1 MFGQRPG
8 NRQPIVKRA
17 ITPEHLI
24 VIFGVLVR
32 NKVLFVKVKPS
43 FLPEI
48 LNNPG
53 EEFHSAF
60 LRMLLTHFEAT
71 NELPVQGLA
80 VAEMTSLAREN
91 HSGFSEKV
99 ASEETLAIYS
109 LLAISTPEEV
119 RSTEFVA
126 TQLLRELIIDRRV
139 VMPTR
144 SALLNASNASLANP
158 GDIFEAASRNL
169 LEVQRLLN
177 RSTISSVP
185 QVRQRLNNYVSF
197 DQHMDFLNALTQGGL
212 HRKTVSGLFGVFGGC
227 KTTVATQAAA
237 CRISL
242 EWNKHLR
249 GEESE
254 IVVFANCEGAPE
266 EISFRVLSFLSKIPA
281 RRIRDHFNSIHPLRD
296 YVPTDPDDY
305 QVKYGIALPETVRLE
320 EAIEKI
326 DKFLKIIDLSGS
338 TEGSDVLGKGYVSD
352 LEMMTDTYCQES
364 GKGVSLFI
372 LDYAKAFT
380 RRYMDLNG
388 ISAEQIRHH
397 LGRLPDY
404 VRRQVSDKFNCA
416 SLILQ
421 QMNKAALSK
430 KPGTLLSHVD
440 SSEASDFGENC
451 WFCFTLSQPTKDSDD
466 KLVVNM
472 NMSKARDVEPPR
484 KMPSLEYIPYCQGLR
499 LTDEFRIV
507 NNSLQHVEAR
517 NVAVTNEAPQRRA
530 TRSARVPSV
539 TSDDMN
545 PN

>member
-1 MFGQRPG
+1 
-8 NRQPIVKRA
+8 
-17 ITPEHLI
+17 
-24 VIFGVLVR
+24 
-32 NKVLFVKVKPS
+32 
-43 FLPEI
+43 
-48 LNNPG
+48 
-53 EEFHSAF
+53 
-60 LRMLLTHFEAT
+60 
-71 NELPVQGLA
+71 
-80 VAEMTSLAREN
+80 
-91 HSGFSEKV
+91 
-99 ASEETLAIYS
+99 
-109 LLAISTPEEV
+109 V
-119 RSTEFVA
+119 RSTEIVA
-126 TQLLRELIIDRRV
+126 TQLLRELSIDRRV

>member
-8 NRQPIVKRA
+8 NRQPLVKRA

-53 EEFHSAF
+53 EEFHAAF
-60 LRMLLTHFEAT
+60 LRMLLSHFDAT

-242 EWNKHLR
+242 EWN
-249 GEESE
+249 
-254 IVVFANCEGAPE
+254 
-266 EISFRVLSFLSKIPA
+266 
-281 RRIRDHFNSIHPLRD
+281 
-296 YVPTDPDDY
+296 
-305 QVKYGIALPETVRLE
+305 
-320 EAIEKI
+320 
-326 DKFLKIIDLSGS
+326 
-338 TEGSDVLGKGYVSD
+338 
-352 LEMMTDTYCQES
+352 
-364 GKGVSLFI
+364 
-372 LDYAKAFT
+372 
-380 RRYMDLNG
+380 
-388 ISAEQIRHH
+388 
-397 LGRLPDY
+397 
-404 VRRQVSDKFNCA
+404 
-416 SLILQ
+416 
-421 QMNKAALSK
+421 
-430 KPGTLLSHVD
+430 
-440 SSEASDFGENC
+440 
-451 WFCFTLSQPTKDSDD
+451 
-466 KLVVNM
+466 
-472 NMSKARDVEPPR
+472 
-484 KMPSLEYIPYCQGLR
+484 
-499 LTDEFRIV
+499 
-507 NNSLQHVEAR
+507 
-517 NVAVTNEAPQRRA
+517 
-530 TRSARVPSV
+530 
-539 TSDDMN
+539 
-545 PN
+545 